1 MQVLDLL
8 GLEVHEVKGHE
19 LVKQLLHNTVIL
31 GLSLSFYHSYQCM
44 HTEDAHGS
52 DRENF
57 FKEMKM
63 MKMVSSSDNEMKQ
76 FVVNMVGCITV
87 KEPLLLVVEYV
98 RHGDLQ
104 RFLRTIKRQV
114 N

>member
-1 MQVLDLL
+1 
-8 GLEVHEVKGHE
+8 
-19 LVKQLLHNTVIL
+19 
-31 GLSLSFYHSYQCM
+31 M